1 MSGAFEDVVVLDLSQ
16 FLSGPRCTQILAMK
30 GAKVIKIEPPIGE
43 AMRVLT
49 GFMSAERIMHI
60 INQNKRGMTLDLKKD
75 EGRGLFRE
83 LAKKADVVV
92 ENFAPGLMDGM
103 GLGWEAL
110 HELNPRL
117 IYAAV
122 SGFGRTGPLA
132 DRLAFDIIAQ
142 ATGGIMNAYKMPH
155 CPPKVYF
162 GDLVSGAYAAMGV
175 MEALYQ
181 RERTGRGQLVDI
193 SMQDVMYFHYFGA
206 QSEKALEPVREKVSG
221 LLGRD
226 LTDLMTDENN
236 PLPYW
241 NSYKAKDG
249 YVAVVALTERH
260 WRNLLEAMGRD
271 DLASDAR
278 FNNFVVRTQNCKEG
292 VSIVAAWM
300 AEHTVQE
307 VYEALTAARVPCAP
321 VLNEKQV
328 NIDPQLAARGMH
340 QVAQHPKL
348 GEIDVPGDPIK
359 LSDSESFANA
369 PCPDLGQHNAEILR
383 DLLGLDDDAIA
394 GLRKSRVI

>member
-30 GAKVIKIEPPIGE
+30 GAKVIKIEPPMGE

-49 GFMSAERIMHI
+49 GFMSADRIMHI
-60 INQNKRGMTLDLKKD
+60 INQNKRGMSLDLKKD
-75 EGRGLFRE
+75 EGRDLFRA
-83 LAKKADVVV
+83 LAEKADVVV

-103 GLGWEAL
+103 GLGWDAL
-110 HELNPRL
+110 RELNPRL
-117 IYAAV
+117 IYTAV

-155 CPPKVYF
+155 CPPKVFF

-193 SMQDVMYFHYFGA
+193 SMQDVMYFHYFSA
-206 QSEKALEPVREKVSG
+206 QSEKALEPVRAKVSG

-226 LTDLMTDENN
+226 LTELMTDENN

-260 WRNLLEAMGRD
+260 WKNLLEAMGRD
-271 DLASDAR
+271 DLAGDAR
-278 FNNFVVRTQNCKEG
+278 FNNFVARTQKCKEG
-292 VSIVAAWM
+292 VSIVSAWVG
-300 AEHTVQE
+300 EHTVSE
-307 VYEALTAARVPCAP
+307 VYGALTAARVPCAP
-321 VLNEKQV
+321 VLDANQV
-328 NIDPQLAARGMH
+328 NTDPQLAARGMH
-340 QVAQHPKL
+340 QVAQHPRL
-348 GEIDVPGDPIK
+348 GDIDVPGDPIK
-359 LSDSESFANA
+359 LSDSDSFAA
-369 PCPDLGQHNAEILR
+369 MPCPDLGQHTAEILKE
-383 DLLGLDDDAIA
+383 LIGLDDDAIA
-394 GLRKSRVI
+394 ALRKNRVI